1 MDSELWQKPLRQLRK
16 QLKRLPDELTPE
28 EIHRLRMHSRR
39 VQSVLAVIAVPG
51 SKSARQLIKSVDSF
65 SRVCGRVRDLD
76 VAQTNASVLQA
87 FVPEGSLVKLCRRL
101 GKQRKRAA
109 SRLAKLLERKGD
121 SLRSALKMQTDRMD
135 KKVSTGNRTAAA
147 LVPASGRPR
156 QLRRLA
162 DSITQK
168 LTVWPEPSNENLHT
182 FRLQVKSLRSLNYYQ
197 SNADPILDHQLHCV
211 ALEIGSWHDWAYLA
225 ALAHELL
232 NKEKDAELLAHV
244 DGYLKDKLGDAQEAA
259 RSLRVSLQKKKSS
272 HRRSKGA
279 RSQKKPRRA

>member
-1 MDSELWQKPLRQLRK
+1 MDSDLWQKPLRQLRK
-16 QLKRLPDELTPE
+16 QIKRLPDELTPD
-28 EIHRLRMHSRR
+28 EIHRLRIHIRR
-39 VQSVLAVIAVPG
+39 VQSVLAVIAAPG
-51 SKSARQLIKSVDSF
+51 SKSARQLIKSIDSL
-65 SRVCGRVRDLD
+65 SKICGRVRDLD

-87 FVPEGSLVKLCRRL
+87 FVPERSLAKLCRRL
-101 GKQRKRAA
+101 SKQRKRAA
-109 SRLAKLLERKGD
+109 SKLAELLKRKGN
-121 SLRSALKMQTDRMD
+121 SLRSALKTQTDRME
-135 KKVSTGNRTAAA
+135 KKVPAGERAAVA
-147 LVPASGRPR
+147 LVPANGRPR

-168 LTVWPEPSNENLHT
+168 LSAWPEPSGENLHT

-197 SNADPILDHQLHCV
+197 SAADPILDHQLHCV

-232 NKEKDAELLAHV
+232 NEEKDAELLAHV
-244 DGYLKDKLGDAQEAA
+244 DGYLKDKLTDAQEAA

-279 RSQKKPRRA
+279 SSQKKLHRA

>member
-1 MDSELWQKPLRQLRK
+1 MDSDLWQKPLRQLRK
-16 QLKRLPDELTPE
+16 QLKCLPDELTPE
-28 EIHRLRMHSRR
+28 EIHSLRLHSRR
-39 VQSVLAVIAVPG
+39 VQSVLAVIAAPG
-51 SKSARQLIKSVDSF
+51 SKSARQLIKSIDSL
-65 SRVCGRVRDLD
+65 SKICGRVRDLD

-87 FVPEGSLVKLCRRL
+87 FVPESSLAKLCHRL

-109 SRLAKLLERKGD
+109 SRLAELLERKGD
-121 SLRSALKMQTDRMD
+121 SLRRALKMQTERME
-135 KKVSTGNRTAAA
+135 KKIPAGDRTAVA
-147 LVPASGRPR
+147 LIPENGRPR

-168 LTVWPEPSNENLHT
+168 LSAWPEPSRENLHT

-197 SNADPILDHQLHCV
+197 SAVDPILDHQLHCV

-232 NKEKDAELLAHV
+232 NEEKDAELLAHV

-259 RSLRVSLQKKKSS
+259 RSLRISLPKRKSS

-279 RSQKKPRRA
+279 SPQKKPRRA